1 MFLGDVVKKFLI
13 IILLFFLFY
22 GSAGAKI
29 KANITERIPM
39 SASAAILMDKD
50 SGRILYQKNI
60 NVRFL
65 TASISKI
72 MTAIIA
78 IEDGDLNEYYK
89 VDEET
94 ARQEGSS
101 LYLELEDKVKLID
114 LLYGLMLRSGNDAA
128 VLIARNVFKD
138 YDHFIYMM
146 NETAKKIGMTNTAFA
161 NPSGLDEENANFS
174 TCHDMAL
181 LMAYALDNNLFRK
194 IAGTKT
200 YRIVTENGNIIDCY
214 NKHYLIHTQDY
225 VTGGKTGYTTKAKRT
240 LVTSAKKDEMELIAV
255 TMNSNNDDFNVH
267 RQLFDYGFSNYR
279 MFLVLKRQIIKV
291 NDALYTATP
300 VVLDDI
306 KYPVLENEEVDCT
319 IKLLKKPGSKL
330 IIGQAIIRV
339 NGKVVKRVDIYRYY

>member
-1 MFLGDVVKKFLI
+1 MHLI
-13 IILLFFLFY
+13 TIF
-22 GSAGAKI
+22 S
-29 KANITERIPM
+29 
-39 SASAAILMDKD
+39 
-50 SGRILYQKNI
+50 
-60 NVRFL
+60 
-65 TASISKI
+65 
-72 MTAIIA
+72 
-78 IEDGDLNEYYK
+78 EDC
-89 VDEET
+89 
-94 ARQEGSS
+94 
-101 LYLELEDKVKLID
+101 
-114 LLYGLMLRSGNDAA
+114 
-128 VLIARNVFKD
+128 RN
-138 YDHFIYMM
+138 
-146 NETAKKIGMTNTAFA
+146 
-161 NPSGLDEENANFS
+161 
-174 TCHDMAL
+174 
-181 LMAYALDNNLFRK
+181 
-194 IAGTKT
+194 KT

-319 IKLLKKPGSKL
+319 IKLLKKTGSKL